1 MEGIGYWIFLL
12 AMYLI
17 STLAKK
23 RKQKKAWETLDKE
36 EENQGDTS
44 SQPDFI
50 EQFFGDLVSKEE
62 KPIIP
67 EMEPEPEEAY
77 AEEEIPIETES
88 ISPEV
93 QEDLSHPSFETY
105 ESHVDK
111 RHVGTISH
119 WDLPEKKPA
128 RESLESILGQLKGK
142 TNLRRAIILKEILEK
157 PLALRDRSHGHI
169 S

>member
-12 AMYLI
+12 ALYLI

-62 KPIIP
+62 KPIVSDD
-67 EMEPEPEEAY
+67 EPEPEEVY
-77 AEEEIPIETES
+77 PEEEIPIETES
-88 ISPEV
+88 IPSEV
-93 QEDLSHPSFETY
+93 QADYPIHLS
-105 ESHVDK
+105 K
-111 RHVGTISH
+111 RMSPRLMRDMWEQFLTGIC
-119 WDLPEKKPA
+119 LRK
-128 RESLESILGQLKGK
+128 
-142 TNLRRAIILKEILEK
+142 NLRENPWKVF
-157 PLALRDRSHGHI
+157 
-169 S
+169 

>member
-12 AMYLI
+12 ALYLI

-23 RKQKKAWETLDKE
+23 RKQKRAWEALDKE
-36 EENQGDTS
+36 EENQEDTS

-50 EQFFGDLVSKEE
+50 EQFFGDFLSKEE
-62 KPIIP
+62 NPIIP
-67 EMEPEPEEAY
+67 EIEPEPEEVY
-77 AEEEIPIETES
+77 ADEEISIEPKS

-93 QEDLSHPSFETY
+93 KEDLSHPSFETY
-105 ESHVDK
+105 ESHIDK

-119 WDLPEKKPA
+119 WNLPEKKSA
-128 RESLESILGQLKGK
+128 EESLESILGQLKGK

>member
-1 MEGIGYWIFLL
+1 L
-12 AMYLI
+12 ALYLI

-50 EQFFGDLVSKEE
+50 GQFFGDLVSKEE
-62 KPIIP
+62 KLIVSDD
-67 EMEPEPEEAY
+67 EPEPEEVY
-77 AEEEIPIETES
+77 PEEEIPIETES
-88 ISPEV
+88 IPSEV
-93 QEDLSHPSFETY
+93 QADLSHPSSEKY
-105 ESHVDK
+105 VSPIGE

-119 WDLPEKKPA
+119 WDLSEKKSTG
-128 RESLESILGQLKGK
+128 ESLESILGQLNGK

-157 PLALRDRSHGHI
+157 PLALRDRSHGNI
-169 S
+169 F

>member
-23 RKQKKAWETLDKE
+23 RKQKQAWEALDEEDQNKE
-36 EENQGDTS
+36 IQPK
-44 SQPDFI
+44 PDFI
-50 EQFFGDLVSKEE
+50 EKLFGDLVSEDGSFLSEIKD
-62 KPIIP
+62 
-67 EMEPEPEEAY
+67 AG
-77 AEEEIPIETES
+77 EEELTEDEIPLETV
-88 ISPEV
+88 PEFTEIRDDV
-93 QEDLSHPSFETY
+93 SQPSFETY
-105 ESHVDK
+105 ESHVDE

-119 WDLPEKKPA
+119 WDLPEKKSA
-128 RESLESILGQLKGK
+128 GESLESILGQLKGK

-169 S
+169 F

>member
-12 AMYLI
+12 ALYLI

-62 KPIIP
+62 KPIVSDD
-67 EMEPEPEEAY
+67 EPEPEEVY
-77 AEEEIPIETES
+77 PEEEIPIKTES
-88 ISPEV
+88 IPSEV
-93 QEDLSHPSFETY
+93 QAD
-105 ESHVDK
+105 
-111 RHVGTISH
+111 
-119 WDLPEKKPA
+119 
-128 RESLESILGQLKGK
+128 
-142 TNLRRAIILKEILEK
+142 
-157 PLALRDRSHGHI
+157 
-169 S
+169 

>member
-1 MEGIGYWIFLL
+1 MAL
-12 AMYLI
+12 YLI

-44 SQPDFI
+44 PQPDFI

-62 KPIIP
+62 KPIVSDD
-67 EMEPEPEEAY
+67 EPEPEEVY
-77 AEEEIPIETES
+77 PEEEIPIETES
-88 ISPEV
+88 IPSEV
-93 QEDLSHPSFETY
+93 QADLSHPSSEKY
-105 ESHVDK
+105 ESHFDK

>member
-12 AMYLI
+12 ALYLI

-50 EQFFGDLVSKEE
+50 GQFFGDLVSKEE
-62 KPIIP
+62 KLIVPDD
-67 EMEPEPEEAY
+67 ESEPEEVY
-77 AEEEIPIETES
+77 PEEEIPIETES
-88 ISPEV
+88 IPSEV
-93 QEDLSHPSFETY
+93 QADLSHPSFEKY
-105 ESHVDK
+105 EPHFDE

-119 WDLPEKKPA
+119 WDLPEKKPVGK
-128 RESLESILGQLKGK
+128 SLESILVQLKGK

>member
-12 AMYLI
+12 ALYLI

-23 RKQKKAWETLDKE
+23 RKQKRAWEALDKE
-36 EENQGDTS
+36 EENQEDPLS
-44 SQPDFI
+44 KPDFI

-62 KPIIP
+62 KLIIP

-105 ESHVDK
+105 KSPINE
-111 RHVGTISH
+111 RHVGTFSH
-119 WDLPEKKPA
+119 WDLPEKKSA
-128 RESLESILGQLKGK
+128 GESLESILGQLNGK

-157 PLALRDRSHGHI
+157 PLALRDRSHGNI
-169 S
+169 F